1 MTKEERRGN
10 SLLTL
15 FKAPINQNHTL
26 FNPHTQHPFKLIPR
40 NMFQEYKKKRK
51 KDKLNFYSHL
61 LTVSQY
67 PRHGT
72 DKYIAHW
79 EQ

>member
-26 FNPHTQHPFKLIPR
+26 LNPNTQHPSKLIPR
-40 NMFQEYKKKRK
+40 NMFQEYNKKKN
-51 KDKLNFYSHL
+51 DKLNFYSHL

-72 DKYIAHW
+72 DKYTALW
-79 EQ
+79 EH